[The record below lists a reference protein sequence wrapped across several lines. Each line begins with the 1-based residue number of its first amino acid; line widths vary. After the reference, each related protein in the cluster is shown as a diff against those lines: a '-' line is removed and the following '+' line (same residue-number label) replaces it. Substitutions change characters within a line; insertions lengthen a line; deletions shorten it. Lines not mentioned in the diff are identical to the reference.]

1 MANSQHTNALN
12 LDLSSLL
19 GGINIGNVVGG
30 LVGGHGL
37 LGAFNLGNIFDSL
50 LGSNNI
56 FNNIGLGNV
65 FGNLGVGNLFGS
77 VHLNDIFNNLSGLSG
92 SNSSVDGL
100 LNDLGGLFGK
110 FDLNH
115 IFGGLDNN
123 YYYIFNKL
131 PVNDI
136 VNGLGAVS
144 GLTGSAKGL
153 DTKNFDVKNID
164 LLDGF
169 GTVLNMLGK
178 DNLLKDVS
186 IKDIIT
192 GNTKS
197 NQLNGGGGDNLVMG
211 RQGTDRLFGQSGND
225 LLNGGLGN
233 DYQEGGSG
241 NDVLVGMGGNDTLLG
256 NKGNDIIDGGAG
268 INIATGGKDDDQFLL
283 NPKGT
288 LKITDFNTSHDKLV
302 TLGNTNFNDLTLSQ
316 QGRDTIVSLGGKQLA
331 TLQGVNVGQI
341 TDKVFS
347 ALA

>member
-1 MANSQHTNALN
+1 MTNSQHTKALG
-12 LDLSSLL
+12 LGLGSLL
-19 GGINIGNVVGG
+19 GGINIGNVVGD

-37 LGAFNLGNIFDSL
+37 LGAFSLGNIFDSL
-50 LGSNNI
+50 LGGSNI

-65 FGNLGVGNLFGS
+65 FGNLGVNNLFGS

-115 IFGGLDNN
+115 VFGGLDNN
-123 YYYIFNKL
+123 YYYLFNKL
-131 PVNDI
+131 PVNQI
-136 VNGLGAVS
+136 VSGLGEVS

-153 DTKNFDVKNID
+153 DTKNLKVKPVD

-169 GTVLNMLGK
+169 STVLNMLGK
-178 DNLLKDVS
+178 DDLLKDFS
-186 IKDIIT
+186 IKDIVT
-192 GNTKS
+192 GNLKD
-197 NQLNGGGGDNLVMG
+197 NQLNGGGGDNLIMG
-211 RQGTDRLFGQSGND
+211 RQGIDRLFGQSGND

-233 DYQEGGSG
+233 DYQEGGAG
-241 NDVLVGMGGNDTLLG
+241 NDVLVGMAGNDTLLG

-268 INIATGGKDDDQFLL
+268 INTATGGKGDDQFLL
-283 NPKGT
+283 NLKGT
-288 LKITDFNTSHDKLV
+288 LTVTDFNASHDKLV

-347 ALA
+347 TLA

>member
-19 GGINIGNVVGG
+19 GGINIGNVVGD
-30 LVGGHGL
+30 LIGGSSL
-37 LGAFNLGNIFDSL
+37 LGSFNLGNIFDSL
-50 LGSNNI
+50 LGNNNI
-56 FNNIGLGNV
+56 FDNIGLGNV
-65 FGNLGVGNLFGS
+65 FGNLGINNLFGS
-77 VHLNDIFNNLSGLSG
+77 VNLNDIFNNLSDLSG

-115 IFGGLDNN
+115 VFGGLDNN

-136 VNGLGAVS
+136 VSGLGEVS

-153 DTKNFDVKNID
+153 DTKNLNVKNVD

-169 GTVLNMLGK
+169 STVLNMLGK
-178 DNLLKDVS
+178 DDILKDFS

-192 GNTKS
+192 GNLKG
-197 NQLNGGGGDNLVMG
+197 NQLNGVGGDDLILG
-211 RQGTDRLFGQSGND
+211 RQGVDRLFGRSGND

-241 NDVLVGMGGNDTLLG
+241 NDVLVGMVGNDTLLG
-256 NKGNDIIDGGAG
+256 DKGNDIIDGGAG
-268 INIATGGKDDDQFLL
+268 NNIATGGKGDDQFLL
-283 NPKGT
+283 NLKGKLT
-288 LKITDFNTSHDKLV
+288 ITDFNASHDKLV
-302 TLGNTNFNDLTLSQ
+302 TLGNTNFNDLTLDQ
-316 QGRDTIVSLGGKQLA
+316 QGKDTIVSLGGKQLA

-347 ALA
+347 TLG